1 MGRPVFSQHCWIWS
15 KTRSLKAST
24 VFSLSSLY
32 NFPSS
37 LCRTQ
42 SPSCCNTN
50 IRLAFVFFTAAQKN
64 HLSHFAPF
72 ILLKWAF
79 PHILPPLLSYSLLLL
94 STVCLHVNV
103 RSCLCIFPSMP
114 HTSSLSSPVAS
125 WEGCVG
131 AEAAVFFKPACYPKR
146 EDLRHKLICTWHVW
160 VHWGPPNTSHLNK
173 LQIEILM

>member
-24 VFSLSSLY
+24 VFSLSSLS

-50 IRLAFVFFTAAQKN
+50 IRLAFVFFTAAQKK

-131 AEAAVFFKPACYPKR
+131 AEAAVFLNPPATQR
-146 EDLRHKLICTWHVW
+146 GRIWGTNSSAHDTFESTEDPPTPPTSTSCKLRY
-160 VHWGPPNTSHLNK
+160 
-173 LQIEILM
+173 

>member
-1 MGRPVFSQHCWIWS
+1 MFSQHCWIWS

-37 LCRTQ
+37 LYRTQ

-79 PHILPPLLSYSLLLL
+79 PHILPPLLSLFS
-94 STVCLHVNV
+94 SPPLHSVFTCECALV
-103 RSCLCIFPSMP
+103 FVHISQHASHCQPQ
-114 HTSSLSSPVAS
+114 LSSGILGGLRWS
-125 WEGCVG
+125 RGSSI
-131 AEAAVFFKPACYPKR
+131 FKPACYPKG

-173 LQIEILM
+173 LEIEILM

>member
-1 MGRPVFSQHCWIWS
+1 MFSQHCWIWS

-24 VFSLSSLY
+24 VFSLSSLA

-50 IRLAFVFFTAAQKN
+50 IRLAFVFFTAAQKISFCSLYTIKMSFSSYPPSSLVLFSSPPL
-64 HLSHFAPF
+64 HSVFTCECALVFVHISQHASHFQPQ
-72 ILLKWAF
+72 
-79 PHILPPLLSYSLLLL
+79 
-94 STVCLHVNV
+94 
-103 RSCLCIFPSMP
+103 
-114 HTSSLSSPVAS
+114 LSSGILGGLRWS
-125 WEGCVG
+125 RGSSI
-131 AEAAVFFKPACYPKR
+131 FKPACYPKG